1 MFLKKILLII
11 IFISCVAV
19 SAFAYNERH
28 GIYIT
33 QDTMKNPSYISYL
46 IKRGQA
52 VGINTFVIDFE
63 RDTPYYEKS
72 LQLVK
77 QSGIRYVARI
87 IIYPEG
93 ANDSDVLSIP
103 YWEKKYKL
111 VEGAIN
117 LGADEIQLDYI
128 RYSSSQPKSPQNSLN
143 IKKVVSWFKSKVDE
157 HNLPME
163 IDVFGISTF
172 GESPYIGQNLRM
184 LSTSVDAMCPMVY
197 PSHFEPYLKYA
208 KMPYFAVRAS
218 MEALKR
224 QFYNVV
230 PFKVY
235 PFIEVYNYRYPL
247 SEEEKLKYIT
257 AEIEAVQDSKVDGFY
272 VWNIHNNYDNLF
284 TVMKDMGY
292 R

>member
-1 MFLKKILLII
+1 MFLKKILFII
-11 IFISCVAV
+11 IFTFCVLV
-19 SAFAYNERH
+19 NAFAYNERH

-46 IKRGQA
+46 IKRGQE
-52 VGINTFVIDFE
+52 VGINTFVIDYE
-63 RDTPYYEKS
+63 RYAPYYKKS
-72 LQLVK
+72 LALVK

-87 IIYPEG
+87 VIYPDG
-93 ANDSDVLSIP
+93 ANDSNVLSVA
-103 YWEKKYKL
+103 YWGKKYKL
-111 VEGAIN
+111 VDEAIS

-128 RYSSSQPKSPQNSLN
+128 RYNSAQPKSPQNSLN
-143 IKKVVSWFKSKVDE
+143 IKQVVKWFKSKVDE
-157 HNLPME
+157 HDLPME

-197 PSHFEPYLKYA
+197 PSHYEPYLKYA
-208 KMPYFAVRAS
+208 KMPYFAIRSS
-218 MEALKR
+218 MEALRR
-224 QFYNVV
+224 QFFGVI

-235 PFIEVYNYRYPL
+235 PFIEVYNYRY
-247 SEEEKLKYIT
+247 SMSQQEKLKYIA

-284 TVMKDMGY
+284 TVMKSMGY
-292 R
+292 